1 MLWTLLSGK
10 LLICVSLRFFPR
22 VLCRV
27 FFSLFFHW
35 KYIPV
40 FSFCLTFSVFMKLGE
55 TSPALERVSLEHSQQ
70 LWQEKHISSEHELC
84 LPQGELEGGGAG
96 AQPGASVASPLPRGH
111 HCPLGVGAGFLLG
124 MTAGSASVWGV
135 ARAWGSR
142 AAFLCGFHFL
152 PHMCTLLEA
161 GWAWGQRGLCHS
173 SKLPHPQ
180 QHYFG

>member
-1 MLWTLLSGK
+1 MSGFFFLILSLEIYSCLL
-10 LLICVSLRFFPR
+10 
-22 VLCRV
+22 VLFNILC
-27 FFSLFFHW
+27 LYETGW
-35 KYIPV
+35 K
-40 FSFCLTFSVFMKLGE
+40 F

-84 LPQGELEGGGAG
+84 LPQGELGGGGAG
-96 AQPGASVASPLPRGH
+96 AQPGASGASPPPRGH

-124 MTAGSASVWGV
+124 MTARSALVWGV